1 MKTRFLILPSFIVAV
16 ACSAGGGPE
25 DPNSVGGPTAGTGST
40 PHSASGGSGNLII
53 TELGGTGQLDPND
66 TRELPLRELICTNP
80 ADPATC
86 SCLSVALIG
95 TLDSAANNKDTG
107 PFVDWLNANSGGTAK
122 VTMVSQKPTIDAAW
136 LSQYDVI
143 ISANINGNDW
153 TFSAAEKAAIEEWA
167 RTTGGGI
174 LSLTGFTSEAGEPAA
189 TSQLIEWSGVRYNAT
204 RTAENGQQIPVYYNG
219 GTTDLKNCLAWTGG
233 SDAIITTPINFAPLT
248 GTMERLTFEL
258 DYVGAYIGFGVDAPA
273 EALVVSTDP
282 VSGANMAVAH
292 EVDHTGRV
300 LAFGDEWIIFANQWV
315 PVGNPPNQQPDQY
328 NICWVPPEE
337 RTTFE
342 FHSVQS
348 LYQTKQFWYN
358 AISWVAPPNECFVID
373 DPEVEIPE
381 IY

>member
-1 MKTRFLILPSFIVAV
+1 MIARILVLPSFVVAV
-16 ACSAGGGPE
+16 ACSASSGPE
-25 DPNSVGGPTAGTGST
+25 DPSGVSGHGTSGTGSS
-40 PHSASGGSGNLII
+40 PHTGSGGSGNLIF

-80 ADPATC
+80 ADPSTC
-86 SCLSVALIG
+86 SCLAVALIG

-122 VTMVSQKPTIDAAW
+122 VTMVPQKPTIDAAW

-143 ISANINGNDW
+143 ISANINGW
-153 TFSAAEKAAIEEWA
+153 TFSADEKAAIENWA

-174 LSLTGFTSEAGEPAA
+174 VSLTGFVSTSTEPAD
-189 TSQLIEWSGVRYNAT
+189 TSQLIEWSGIRYNAT
-204 RTAENGQQIPVYYNG
+204 RTAEGGQGVPVYYDG
-219 GTTDLKNCLAWTGG
+219 GTTDLKNCLAWTAS
-233 SDAIITTPINFAPLT
+233 SDAIITTPINFPPLT

-258 DYVGAYIGFGVDAPA
+258 DYVGAFIGYGIDAPA

-282 VSGANMAVAH
+282 VSGANMVVAH

-315 PVGNPPNQQPDQY
+315 PQGNPPNTQPDQY
-328 NICWVPPEE
+328 NICWIPPEE
-337 RTTFE
+337 RTTTE
-342 FHSVQS
+342 FHSVQT
-348 LYQTKQFWYN
+348 LYQTKQFWYD